1 LGLQKSCL
9 ITDGK
14 HILHYVSSK
23 IGYDAKLSRT
33 FLYSQDNIFH
43 INGK

>member
-1 LGLQKSCL
+1 MQDQREDHRQFAFD
-9 ITDGK
+9 T
-14 HILHYVSSK
+14 SSK
-23 IGYDAKLSRT
+23 GSYFSKLSRT

>member
-1 LGLQKSCL
+1 MQHMEQMEQTKRRLQQSQTADRAV
-9 ITDGK
+9 I
-14 HILHYVSSK
+14 YE
-23 IGYDAKLSRT
+23 KLTRT